1 MEELVERFNRLPAWS
16 ILIWPHGKNH
26 DLLKQFP
33 STDLTNPKFG
43 LVYFALFLIESMF
56 NQRTILYVI
65 DKIATEL
72 LAVPKNWV
80 SIETSSKY
88 WNQFH
93 CVVGEHPNF
102 WLHVPLNPAI
112 DSWTAFKNRI
122 VEPTSCR

>member
-72 LAVPKNWV
+72 LAVPKIGFRLKLLQNTK
-80 SIETSSKY
+80 TSFIVLLVNIPSFGY
-88 WNQFH
+88 MFPWIQ
-93 CVVGEHPNF
+93 P
-102 WLHVPLNPAI
+102 
-112 DSWTAFKNRI
+112 SI
-122 VEPTSCR
+122 VEPRLKTG